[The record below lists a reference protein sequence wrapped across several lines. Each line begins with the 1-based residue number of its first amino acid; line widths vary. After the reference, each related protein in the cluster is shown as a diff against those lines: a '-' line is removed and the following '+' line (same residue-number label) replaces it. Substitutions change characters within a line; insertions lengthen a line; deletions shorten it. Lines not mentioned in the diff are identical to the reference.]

1 MESMLMMYILLSYFN
16 SFESKSLRNLLLEI
30 SGKQY

>member
-16 SFESKSLRNLLLEI
+16 SFEFKSLRNLLLEI